1 MLSNI
6 EMNNT
11 IGLKAETQCVHIVH
25 RSSNLSF
32 IYLADILG
40 FIFQG
45 KTRCE
50 QTAGNE
56 YKSTFHWAISLSLA
70 TKLTQIN
77 LSILYAAIAV
87 WIPAASC
94 NYVLRWSSALV
105 DPQLSLAAVDGI
117 YVQANSRTVS
127 SDICSW
133 QYWLATSCSLIQ
145 SCRIHFWKRFFEI
158 LTWWCRACLCTKR
171 TVRRSESKRRNW
183 MRMVCAF
190 LSKSRSLLYCSATR
204 IASSS
209 TIHSSSFWKLCAHL
223 VELPSQRS

>member
-1 MLSNI
+1 MTHRSLEHNNYLMLAMLSNI

-94 NYVLRWSSALV
+94 NYVLR
-105 DPQLSLAAVDGI
+105 
-117 YVQANSRTVS
+117 
-127 SDICSW
+127 
-133 QYWLATSCSLIQ
+133 
-145 SCRIHFWKRFFEI
+145 
-158 LTWWCRACLCTKR
+158 
-171 TVRRSESKRRNW
+171 
-183 MRMVCAF
+183 
-190 LSKSRSLLYCSATR
+190 
-204 IASSS
+204 
-209 TIHSSSFWKLCAHL
+209 
-223 VELPSQRS
+223 